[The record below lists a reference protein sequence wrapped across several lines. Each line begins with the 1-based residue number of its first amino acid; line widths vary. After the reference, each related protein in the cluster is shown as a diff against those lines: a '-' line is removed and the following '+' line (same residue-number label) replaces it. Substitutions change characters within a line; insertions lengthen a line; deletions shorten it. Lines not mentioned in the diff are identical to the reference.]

1 MEKHKLTEQIK
12 KERAKRKMKRAFK
25 VLGITLGIGIFV
37 LGASKALFLV
47 EELLALYIGAI
58 APAAF
63 IALLV
68 VGFGIYAGIKITGK
82 KDD

>member
-1 MEKHKLTEQIK
+1 
-12 KERAKRKMKRAFK
+12 MKRALI

-37 LGASKALFLV
+37 LVASKALFLV

-63 IALLV
+63 IVLLV

-82 KDD
+82 KKDD